1 MILSYIQDLAGKISI
16 DKEILKTDEVSE
28 EAEKLDTSAD
38 STFESEY
45 LRFKEKIEKERF
57 ERELIARKK

>member
-1 MILSYIQDLAGKISI
+1 MILSYIQDIAGKISI
-16 DKEILKTDEVSE
+16 DKDILKTDEVSE

-38 STFESEY
+38 NTFESEY
-45 LRFKEKIEKERF
+45 LRFNEKIEKERF

>member
-1 MILSYIQDLAGKISI
+1 MILSYIQDITGKVSI
-16 DKEILKTDEVSE
+16 DTDILKTDEVQQ
-28 EAEKLDTSAD
+28 EAEKLDSSAD
-38 STFESEY
+38 NTFESEY